1 MRKKE
6 EESDLSDEDEDDD
19 DEGVSL
25 TEKTSKK
32 CFTKLPVASALIL
45 EAQLKLKIQKN
56 GGSEKKPTLR

>member
-25 TEKTSKK
+25 TEKTSKTMFHK
-32 CFTKLPVASALIL
+32 TNSRECAHFGSSAFI
-45 EAQLKLKIQKN
+45 ENPKN
-56 GGSEKKPTLR
+56 GDSEKNLH